1 MKKSNQMKEIT
12 KFKNVSTKEA
22 NIDFALFL
30 NEIKN
35 GRYKEQ
41 VSSLRTLLKEKD
53 TDEYGKQKKNLPGV
67 TIAGTIGDK
76 RNNKGIDEYSGLIH
90 LDYDYIENVE
100 ELRKKIEE
108 IPFTYASFISPS
120 GNGLKVVI
128 RTDAKMDEHQHY
140 FNAIKKL
147 YDKSVGLGSDGMVK
161 DLARLCFV
169 SYDPNLY
176 FNESSEIFSLSNKST
191 TASTKDINWVKSY
204 VSSQQ
209 TFEEGNR
216 NNYIHFFG
224 NEANR
229 NGIDIS
235 ITLASAYEYSESGFP
250 KSEIETAIRSAYKN
264 TNEYGKYALPA
275 LTALPTFSSNIDKP
289 YDSSPYIPNSIYQK
303 LPEELKE
310 PCTVF
315 EGRERDVFFT
325 SALSVISGGFYN
337 VSGLYRG
344 EETRPNLYSFVC
356 APPASGKSSMK
367 YSGML
372 GDCFHN
378 TLLEKSKEEIKKYE
392 KAKKLYDLKVRKANT
407 PDKID
412 ALPDEPESPKVK
424 VFYIPGNVS
433 SSMLIKHLSDN
444 DGIGCICETEADSLT
459 SSWKQDWGNYSD
471 VLRKG
476 FQGEKISL
484 SRKTNL
490 EFIEVELPKIS
501 VALTGTPN
509 QTNSLITSV
518 QDGLFSRLMYYSYV
532 SETVWKSTYTE
543 QINESKQSLFSNYS
557 ERLCDKFINS
567 VEQRFKMTRKQGEK
581 LDETF
586 AAILQENIALYREE
600 IKEVTFRLGLMCYK
614 IAMVLTALR
623 SDEES
628 LTCSD
633 DDFETALYLVEKVYL
648 VHSIELLKTIG
659 GKSSKLPRTQ
669 QDLLDWINSSNKN
682 LTKSEIV
689 VKTDELG
696 IHPRVT
702 SDILARFVNDNLID
716 KVSRGVYAAKR

>member
-1 MKKSNQMKEIT
+1 MKEIT
-12 KFKNVSTKEA
+12 KFKNVSTKEG

-35 GRYKEQ
+35 GKYKEQ
-41 VSSLRTLLKEKD
+41 VSSLRTILKEKGK
-53 TDEYGKQKKNLPGV
+53 DEYDKQKKNLPGV
-67 TIAGTIGDK
+67 TIAGTMGDK
-76 RNNKGIDEYSGLIH
+76 RNNESIVDYSGLIH

-100 ELRKKIEE
+100 ELRKRIEE
-108 IPFTYASFISPS
+108 ISFTYASFISPS
-120 GNGLKVVI
+120 GSGLKVVI

-147 YDKSVGLGSDGMVK
+147 YDKSLGLESDHKVK

-176 FNESSEIFSLSNKST
+176 VKEASEIFSLSNKST
-191 TASTKDINWVKSY
+191 TASTKDINWVRSY

-224 NEANR
+224 NVANR

-235 ITLASAYEYSESGFP
+235 TTLTSAYEYSESGFP

-264 TNEYGKYALPA
+264 TNEFNKYALPA
-275 LTALPTFSSNIDKP
+275 LTALPSFSSNVEKP

-303 LPEELKE
+303 LPEVLKE
-310 PCTVF
+310 ACMEF
-315 EGRERDVFFT
+315 DGRGRDVFFT
-325 SALSVISGGFYN
+325 SSLSVISGGFYN
-337 VSGLYRG
+337 VSGLYSG

-356 APPASGKSSMK
+356 APPGSNKGGLR

-378 TLLEKSKEEIKKYE
+378 TLHEKSKEEIKKYE
-392 KAKKLYDLKVRKANT
+392 RAKKLYDLKVRKANT

-412 ALPDEPESPKVK
+412 ALPDEPESPKVR
-424 VFYIPGNVS
+424 VFNIPGNVS
-433 SSMLIKHLSDN
+433 SSMLIKLLSDN

-471 VLRKG
+471 ILRKG
-476 FQGEKISL
+476 FHGEKISL

-490 EFIEVELPKIS
+490 EFIEVEFPKIS

-509 QTNSLITSV
+509 QTDALITSI
-518 QDGLFSRLMYYSYV
+518 QDGLLSRFMYYSYV
-532 SETVWKSTYTE
+532 SEPKWKKTYTE
-543 QINESKQSLFSNYS
+543 EIRESKGSMFSEFS

-567 VEQRFKMTRKQGEK
+567 VEQKFKMTRKQGEK

-586 AAILQENIALYREE
+586 AAILQENVALYREE
-600 IKEVTFRLGLMCYK
+600 VKGVTFRLGLMCYK

-682 LTKSEIV
+682 LTKSEIL

-696 IHPRVT
+696 IRPRFT
-702 SDILARFVNDNLID
+702 SDILTRFVNDNLID

>member
-1 MKKSNQMKEIT
+1 MQKSNQIT

-22 NIDFALFL
+22 NIYFALFL

-35 GRYKEQ
+35 GKYKEQ
-41 VSSLRTLLKEKD
+41 VSSLRTLLKEKGK
-53 TDEYGKQKKNLPGV
+53 DEYDKQKKNLPGA
-67 TIAGTIGDK
+67 TIAGTMGDK
-76 RNNKGIDEYSGLIH
+76 RNNESIVDYSGLIH

-100 ELRKKIEE
+100 ELRSKIEE

-120 GNGLKVVI
+120 GSGLKVVI

-147 YDKSVGLGSDGMVK
+147 YDKSVGLESDHKVK

-176 FNESSEIFSLSNKST
+176 VKEASEIFSLSNKST
-191 TASTKDINWVKSY
+191 TASTKDINWVRSY

-224 NEANR
+224 NVANR

-235 ITLASAYEYSESGFP
+235 TTLTSAYEYSESGFP

-264 TNEYGKYALPA
+264 TNEFNKYALPA
-275 LTALPTFSSNIDKP
+275 LTALPSFSSNVEKP

-303 LPEELKE
+303 LPEVLKE
-310 PCTVF
+310 ACMEF
-315 EGRERDVFFT
+315 DGRERDVFFT

-356 APPASGKSSMK
+356 APPASGKSGMK

-378 TLLEKSKEEIKKYE
+378 TLREKSKEERKKYE
-392 KAKKLYDLKVRKANT
+392 RAKKLYDLKVRKANT

-412 ALPDEPESPKVK
+412 ALPDEPELPKVR
-424 VFYIPGNVS
+424 VFNIPGNIS
-433 SSMLIKHLSDN
+433 SSMLIKLLSDN

-471 VLRKG
+471 ILRKG
-476 FQGEKISL
+476 FHGEKISL

-490 EFIEVELPKIS
+490 EFMEVEFPKIS

-509 QTNSLITSV
+509 QTDALITSI
-518 QDGLFSRLMYYSYV
+518 QDGLLSRFMYYSYV
-532 SETVWKSTYTE
+532 SEPKWKKTYTE
-543 QINESKQSLFSNYS
+543 EIRESKGSMFSEFS
-557 ERLCDKFINS
+557 EILCDKFINS
-567 VEQRFKMTRKQGEK
+567 VEQKFRMTRKQGEK

-614 IAMVLTALR
+614 IAMVLTALW

-659 GKSSKLPRTQ
+659 GKSSKLPKTQ
-669 QDLLDWINSSNKN
+669 QDLLDWINSANKN
-682 LTKSEIV
+682 LTKSDIL

-696 IHPRVT
+696 IPERT
-702 SDILARFVNDNLID
+702 TNKILKRFLNGNLID

>member
-1 MKKSNQMKEIT
+1 MTKIT

-35 GRYKEQ
+35 GKYKKQ
-41 VSSLRTLLKEKD
+41 ISALRTLLKEKD
-53 TDEYGKQKKNLPGV
+53 KDEYDKQKKNLPGV
-67 TIAGTIGDK
+67 TIAGTMGDK

-100 ELRKKIEE
+100 ELRRKIEE
-108 IPFTYASFISPS
+108 ISFTYASFISPS

-128 RTDAKMDEHQHY
+128 RTDAKMDEHQYY

-147 YDKSVGLGSDGMVK
+147 YDKSVGLESDHKVK

-176 FNESSEIFSLSNKST
+176 FNESSETFSLSNKST
-191 TASTKDINWVKSY
+191 TAITKDINWVKSY

-216 NNYIHFFG
+216 NNYIHYFG
-224 NEANR
+224 NVANR
-229 NGIDIS
+229 KGIDIS
-235 ITLASAYEYSESGFP
+235 TTLDCAYEYSENEFP
-250 KSEIETAIRSAYKN
+250 KSEIEGAIRSAYKN
-264 TNEYGKYALPA
+264 TNEFGKYA
-275 LTALPTFSSNIDKP
+275 LTALPAFTSNEEKP

-303 LPEELKE
+303 LPEVLKE
-310 PCTVF
+310 ACMVF

-325 SALSVISGGFYN
+325 SALSVISGGLYN
-337 VSGLYRG
+337 VWGLYDG
-344 EETRPNLYSFVC
+344 EERRPNLYSFVC
-356 APPASGKSSMK
+356 APAASGKSSMK
-367 YSGML
+367 CSRML

-378 TLLEKSKEEIKKYE
+378 TLLEKSKEDIKQYE
-392 KAKKLYDLKVRKANT
+392 KAKKIYDLKVRKAST
-407 PDKID
+407 PEKID
-412 ALPDEPESPKVK
+412 ALPDEPEEPKIK
-424 VFYIPGNVS
+424 VFFIPGNVS

-459 SSWKQDWGNYSD
+459 SSWKQDWGNYSPI
-471 VLRKG
+471 LRQG
-476 FQGEKISL
+476 FHGEKISL

-490 EFIEVELPKIS
+490 EFIEVEVPKNS

-509 QTNSLITSV
+509 QTDALITSI
-518 QDGLFSRLMYYSYV
+518 QDGLLSRFMYYSYL
-532 SETVWKSTYTE
+532 SETRWKITYTE
-543 QINESKQSLFSNYS
+543 EIKESRQSIFSRFS

-567 VEQRFKMTRKQGEK
+567 VEQRFRMTRKQGEQ
-581 LDETF
+581 LDKTF
-586 AAILQENIALYREE
+586 SSILEENIALYREE
-600 IKEVTFRLGLMCYK
+600 VKGVTFRLGLMCYK

-623 SDEES
+623 SNDES

-633 DDFETALYLVEKVYL
+633 DDFETALCLVEKVYL

-659 GKSSKLPRTQ
+659 GKSNNLPKQ
-669 QDLLDWINSSNKN
+669 QQELCNWINSTNEEV
-682 LTKSEIV
+682 TK
-689 VKTDELG
+689 
-696 IHPRVT
+696 
-702 SDILARFVNDNLID
+702 SDILDKSDEIGIPERTTNAILKGFVEKNLIV

>member
-1 MKKSNQMKEIT
+1 
-12 KFKNVSTKEA
+12 
-22 NIDFALFL
+22 
-30 NEIKN
+30 
-35 GRYKEQ
+35 
-41 VSSLRTLLKEKD
+41 
-53 TDEYGKQKKNLPGV
+53 
-67 TIAGTIGDK
+67 
-76 RNNKGIDEYSGLIH
+76 
-90 LDYDYIENVE
+90 
-100 ELRKKIEE
+100 
-108 IPFTYASFISPS
+108 
-120 GNGLKVVI
+120 
-128 RTDAKMDEHQHY
+128 
-140 FNAIKKL
+140 
-147 YDKSVGLGSDGMVK
+147 
-161 DLARLCFV
+161 
-169 SYDPNLY
+169 
-176 FNESSEIFSLSNKST
+176 
-191 TASTKDINWVKSY
+191 
-204 VSSQQ
+204 
-209 TFEEGNR
+209 
-216 NNYIHFFG
+216 
-224 NEANR
+224 
-229 NGIDIS
+229 
-235 ITLASAYEYSESGFP
+235 
-250 KSEIETAIRSAYKN
+250 
-264 TNEYGKYALPA
+264 
-275 LTALPTFSSNIDKP
+275 
-289 YDSSPYIPNSIYQK
+289 
-303 LPEELKE
+303 
-310 PCTVF
+310 
-315 EGRERDVFFT
+315 
-325 SALSVISGGFYN
+325 
-337 VSGLYRG
+337 
-344 EETRPNLYSFVC
+344 
-356 APPASGKSSMK
+356 
-367 YSGML
+367 
-372 GDCFHN
+372 
-378 TLLEKSKEEIKKYE
+378 
-392 KAKKLYDLKVRKANT
+392 
-407 PDKID
+407 
-412 ALPDEPESPKVK
+412 
-424 VFYIPGNVS
+424 
-433 SSMLIKHLSDN
+433 MLIKHLSDN

-543 QINESKQSLFSNYS
+543 QINESKQSLFSEFS

-567 VEQRFKMTRKQGEK
+567 VEQKFRMTRKQGEK

-669 QDLLDWINSSNKN
+669 QDLLDWINSANKN
-682 LTKSEIV
+682 LTKSEIL

-696 IHPRVT
+696 IPPRVT
-702 SDILARFVNDNLID
+702 TEVLARFVNDNLID